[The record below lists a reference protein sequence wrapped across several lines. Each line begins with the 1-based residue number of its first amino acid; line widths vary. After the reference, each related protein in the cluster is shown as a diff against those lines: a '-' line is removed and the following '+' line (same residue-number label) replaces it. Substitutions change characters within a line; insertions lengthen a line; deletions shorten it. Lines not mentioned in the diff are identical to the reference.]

1 MAFKKK
7 VRPEVVSGEEK
18 YRKEGAFLVLA
29 KRMRRNKNAMFGLA
43 VFIILVLAIIFVPMV
58 SPYGYDKMDVL
69 AIKQGPSAA
78 HWFGTDDLG
87 RDIFTRVLYGGRYSL
102 SISIAAVLFSTSV
115 GMVIGAVAGY
125 FGGLADTLIMRMLDV
140 IQAIPS
146 ILLTIIISAAL
157 GVGIDKTIIAISVG
171 TIPGNVR
178 LLRGTV
184 MQTREEQ
191 YLEAAE
197 AIGCSTTRRIV
208 KYVIPNSWSPLIVS
222 ATMGVAKTVLE
233 LAALSYI
240 GLGVQPPTPE
250 WGAMLSAARGFLR
263 DYPHMLIFP
272 GLFIAISVL
281 CLNMFGD
288 GLRDALDPKL
298 KD

>member
-1 MAFKKK
+1 
-7 VRPEVVSGEEK
+7 
-18 YRKEGAFLVLA
+18 
-29 KRMRRNKNAMFGLA
+29 
-43 VFIILVLAIIFVPMV
+43 
-58 SPYGYDKMDVL
+58 MDVM
-69 AIKQGPSAA
+69 AIKQGPSSA
-78 HWFGTDDLG
+78 HLFGTDDLG
-87 RDIFTRVLYGGRYSL
+87 RDIFTRVFYGGRYSL
-102 SISIAAVLFSTSV
+102 SISIAAVLFSTAIGTVV
-115 GMVIGAVAGY
+115 GAIAGY
-125 FGGLADTLIMRMLDV
+125 FGGAADTVIMRLLDV

-146 ILLTIIISAAL
+146 MLLTIIISAAL
-157 GVGIDKTIIAISVG
+157 GVGIDKTIIAIAVG

-184 MQTREEQ
+184 MQTRENQ

-197 AIGCSTTRRIV
+197 AIGC
-208 KYVIPNSWSPLIVS
+208 IPNSWSPLIVA
-222 ATMGVAKTVLE
+222 ATMGVAKAILE

-250 WGAMLSAARGFLR
+250 WGAMLAGARGFLR
-263 DYPHMLIFP
+263 DYPYMLIFP

>member
-1 MAFKKK
+1 MANNAF
-7 VRPEVVSGEEK
+7 VIFGEEK
-18 YRKEGAFLVLA
+18 YKKESAFAVLA
-29 KRMRRNKNAMFGLA
+29 KRMGRNKNAMFGLI
-43 VFIILVLAIIFVPMV
+43 VFTVLVLAIIFVPV
-58 SPYGYDKMDVL
+58 FSPYQYDQMDTL
-69 AIKQGPSAA
+69 AIKQGPSLA
-78 HWFGTDDLG
+78 HFFGTDDMG

-102 SISIAAVLFSTSV
+102 SISIAAVLFST
-115 GMVIGAVAGY
+115 MIGIILGATAGY
-125 FGGLADTLIMRMLDV
+125 FGGAADTLIMRLLDV

-157 GVGIDKTIIAISVG
+157 GTGIDKTIIAISVG

-184 MQTREEQ
+184 MRTREEQ

-197 AIGCSTTRRIV
+197 AIGCSTFRRIV

-250 WGAMLSAARGFLR
+250 WGAMLAAARGFLR

>member
-1 MAFKKK
+1 MADLDN
-7 VRPEVVSGEEK
+7 K
-18 YRKEGAFLVLA
+18 YRKENAFVVLA
-29 KRMRRNKNAMFGLA
+29 KRMSRNKNAMFGLVMFA
-43 VFIILVLAIIFVPMV
+43 ILVLAIIIVPIV
-58 SPYGYDKMDVL
+58 SPYEYDKMDVM
-69 AIKQGPSAA
+69 AIKQVPSSL

-87 RDIFTRVLYGGRYSL
+87 RDIFTRVFYGGRYSL
-102 SISIAAVLFSTSV
+102 TISIAAVLLSTSV
-115 GMVIGAVAGY
+115 GMLIGAIAGY
-125 FGGLADTLIMRMLDV
+125 FGGISDTLIMRMLDV

-146 ILLTIIISAAL
+146 TLLTIIISAAL
-157 GVGIDKTIIAISVG
+157 GTGVDKTIVAIAIG

-184 MQTREEQ
+184 MQTRENQ

-197 AIGCSTTRRIV
+197 AIGCSTARRII

-222 ATMGVAKTVLE
+222 ATMGVAKAILE

-250 WGAMLSAARGFLR
+250 WGAMLSGARGFLR

-281 CLNMFGD
+281 SLNMFGD

>member
-1 MAFKKK
+1 MADN
-7 VRPEVVSGEEK
+7 R
-18 YRKEGAFLVLA
+18 YRKENALVVLA
-29 KRMRRNKNAMFGLA
+29 KRMSRNKNAMFGLA
-43 VFIILVLAIIFVPMV
+43 MFLILVIAILIVPVV
-58 SPYGYDKMDVL
+58 SPYEYDKMDPI
-69 AIKQGPSAA
+69 AIKQLPSSL

-87 RDIFTRVLYGGRYSL
+87 RDIFTRVFYGGRYSL
-102 SISIAAVLFSTSV
+102 TISIAAVLLSTAV
-115 GMVIGAVAGY
+115 GMVVGAVAGY
-125 FGGLADTLIMRMLDV
+125 FGGIWDTLIMRLLDV

-146 ILLTIIISAAL
+146 TLLTIIISAAL
-157 GVGIDKTIIAISVG
+157 GTGIDKTIIAIAIG
-171 TIPGNVR
+171 TMPGNVR

-184 MQTREEQ
+184 MQTRENQ

-197 AIGCSTTRRIV
+197 AIGCSTARRII

-222 ATMGVAKTVLE
+222 ATMGVAKAILE

-250 WGAMLSAARGFLR
+250 WGAMLSGARGFLR

-281 CLNMFGD
+281 SLNMFGD

>member
-1 MAFKKK
+1 MI
-7 VRPEVVSGEEK
+7 SEEIFYQSLLRRKIFLK
-18 YRKEGAFLVLA
+18 YQYCG
-29 KRMRRNKNAMFGLA
+29 
-43 VFIILVLAIIFVPMV
+43 
-58 SPYGYDKMDVL
+58 
-69 AIKQGPSAA
+69 
-78 HWFGTDDLG
+78 
-87 RDIFTRVLYGGRYSL
+87 
-102 SISIAAVLFSTSV
+102 VLFSPLSV
-115 GMVIGAVAGY
+115 QSLCQIAGY
-125 FGGLADTLIMRMLDV
+125 FGGAADTVIMRLLDV

-146 ILLTIIISAAL
+146 MLLTIIISAAL
-157 GVGIDKTIIAISVG
+157 GVGIDKTIIAIAVG

-184 MQTREEQ
+184 MQTRENQ

-197 AIGCSTTRRIV
+197 AIGCSTARRIM

-222 ATMGVAKTVLE
+222 ATMGVAKAILE

-250 WGAMLSAARGFLR
+250 WGAMLAGARGFLR
-263 DYPHMLIFP
+263 DYPYMLIFP

>member
-1 MAFKKK
+1 MAAVSNSQAAENIRYKK
-7 VRPEVVSGEEK
+7 ES
-18 YRKEGAFLVLA
+18 ALASLV
-29 KRMRRNKNAMFGLA
+29 KRMSRNKNAMFGLA
-43 VFIILVLAIIFVPMV
+43 VFTILVILIIIVPII
-58 SPYGYDKMDVL
+58 SPYTYDKMDPL
-69 AIKQGPSAA
+69 AIKQLPSAK

-87 RDIFTRVLYGGRYSL
+87 RDIFTRVFYGGRYSL
-102 SISIAAVLFSTSV
+102 SISIAAVMFSTLV
-115 GMVIGAVAGY
+115 GMIVGAAAGF
-125 FGGLADTLIMRMLDV
+125 FGGVADTLIMRCLDV

-146 ILLTIIISAAL
+146 TLLVIIISAAL
-157 GVGIDKTIIAISVG
+157 GTGVDKTILAISIG

-197 AIGCSTTRRIV
+197 AIGCSTFRRITR
-208 KYVIPNSWSPLIVS
+208 YVIPNSWSPLIVS
-222 ATMGVAKTVLE
+222 ATMGVAKTILE

-263 DYPHMLIFP
+263 DYPHMLVFP

>member
-1 MAFKKK
+1 MANH
-7 VRPEVVSGEEK
+7 SEEK
-18 YRKEGAFLVLA
+18 KYKKEGAFIVLV
-29 KRMRRNKNAMFGLA
+29 KRMRRNKNAMFGLI
-43 VFIILVLAIIFVPMV
+43 VFVILVLAIIVVPEV
-58 SPYGYDKMDVL
+58 SPYTYDKMDVL
-69 AIKQGPSAA
+69 AIKQGPSQA

-87 RDIFTRVLYGGRYSL
+87 RDIFTRVFYGGRYSL
-102 SISIAAVLFSTSV
+102 SISVAAVLFSTAI
-115 GMVIGAVAGY
+115 GMTAGAVAGY
-125 FGGLADTLIMRMLDV
+125 FGGLADTLIMRTLDV
-140 IQAIPS
+140 VQAIPS

-171 TIPGNVR
+171 TIPGSVR

-197 AIGCSTTRRIV
+197 AIGCSTARRIV

-222 ATMGVAKTVLE
+222 ATMGVARTVLE

-281 CLNMFGD
+281 SLNMFGD

>member
-1 MAFKKK
+1 MAKDNTYKK
-7 VRPEVVSGEEK
+7 EN
-18 YRKEGAFLVLA
+18 AFLVLA
-29 KRMRRNKNAMFGLA
+29 KRMSRNKNARFGLTLF
-43 VFIILVLAIIFVPMV
+43 VILVLAIIIVPIV
-58 SPYGYDKMDVL
+58 SPYQYDKMDIM
-69 AIKQGPSAA
+69 AIKQGPSSA
-78 HWFGTDDLG
+78 HLFGTDDLG
-87 RDIFTRVLYGGRYSL
+87 RDIFTRVFYGGRYSL
-102 SISIAAVLFSTSV
+102 SISIAAVLFSTAIGTVV
-115 GMVIGAVAGY
+115 GAIAGY
-125 FGGLADTLIMRMLDV
+125 FGGAADTVIMRLLDV

-146 ILLTIIISAAL
+146 MLLTIIISASL
-157 GVGIDKTIIAISVG
+157 GVGIDKTIIAIAVG

-184 MQTREEQ
+184 MQTRENQ

-197 AIGCSTTRRIV
+197 AIGCSTARRIM

-222 ATMGVAKTVLE
+222 ATMGVAKAILE

-250 WGAMLSAARGFLR
+250 WGAMLAGARGFLR
-263 DYPHMLIFP
+263 DYPYMLIFP

>member
-1 MAFKKK
+1 MAKT
-7 VRPEVVSGEEK
+7 EK
-18 YRKEGAFLVLA
+18 YKKENAVLVLA
-29 KRMRRNKNAMFGLA
+29 KRMARNKNAMFGLILFA
-43 VFIILVLAIIFVPMV
+43 VLLIAILVVPLV
-58 SPYGYDKMDVL
+58 SPYEFDKMDPL
-69 AIKQGPSAA
+69 SINQGPSME
-78 HWFGTDDLG
+78 HFFGTDDLG
-87 RDIFTRVLYGGRYSL
+87 RDIFTRVFYGGRYSL
-102 SISIAAVLFSTSV
+102 GISIASVMVSTII
-115 GMVIGAVAGY
+115 GMVIGAIAGY
-125 FGGLADTLIMRMLDV
+125 FGGAADTLIMRLLDV
-140 IQAIPS
+140 IQAIPAT
-146 ILLTIIISAAL
+146 LLTIIISAAL
-157 GVGIDKTIIAISVG
+157 GVGIDKTIIALAVG
-171 TIPGNVR
+171 RIPANVR

-184 MQTREEQ
+184 MQTRENQ

-197 AIGCSTTRRIV
+197 AIGCSTARRII

-222 ATMGVAKTVLE
+222 ATMGVARGILE

-250 WGAMLSAARGFLR
+250 WGAMLSSARGFLR
-263 DYPHMLIFP
+263 DYPYMLIFP

>member
-1 MAFKKK
+1 MANREKLQPDAALEEEVYKK
-7 VRPEVVSGEEK
+7 ES
-18 YRKEGAFLVLA
+18 AFAVLA
-29 KRMRRNKNAMFGLA
+29 KRMSRNKNAMFGLT
-43 VFIILVLAIIFVPMV
+43 VFTILVLAIIIVPMV
-58 SPYGYDKMDVL
+58 SPYGYDKMDTL
-69 AIKQGPSAA
+69 AINQGPSRA
-78 HWFGTDDLG
+78 HLFGTDDMG
-87 RDIFTRVLYGGRYSL
+87 RDIFTRVFYGGRYSL
-102 SISIAAVLFSTSV
+102 SISIAAVLFST
-115 GMVIGAVAGY
+115 VIGILLGASAGY
-125 FGGLADTLIMRMLDV
+125 FGGLSDTLIMRLLDV

-157 GVGIDKTIIAISVG
+157 GTGVDKTIIAISVG

-184 MQTREEQ
+184 MRTREEQ

-197 AIGCSTTRRIV
+197 AIGCSTFRRIV
-208 KYVIPNSWSPLIVS
+208 RYVIPNSWSPLIVS
-222 ATMGVAKTVLE
+222 ATMGVARTVLE

-250 WGAMLSAARGFLR
+250 WGAMLAAARGFLR